1 MKKNSVPFPAKS
13 PSPGPDQPRRGDIWR
28 VRLDPTLGSEIKKTR
43 LCLVVTTDT
52 LNRMSR
58 TIVVVPLSTLP
69 QAAPPVLVR
78 VTCSGRPAVAVT
90 DQIRAVS
97 RERLLERL
105 DTLSAAELIEVED
118 GLREVL
124 EL

>member
-1 MKKNSVPFPAKS
+1 
-13 PSPGPDQPRRGDIWR
+13 
-28 VRLDPTLGSEIKKTR
+28 
-43 LCLVVTTDT
+43 VVTTDT
-52 LNRMSR
+52 LNRMRR
-58 TIVVVPLSTLP
+58 TIVVVPLSTSP

-97 RERLLERL
+97 RKRLLERL
-105 DTLSAAELIEVED
+105 DTLSAAELLEVED
-118 GLREVL
+118 GLREVF